1 MESMISYGIKLPLVN
16 FLIHYFSSFHTI
28 MLPQLALR
36 ILEGPFRL
44 IKLVKIEQKQ
54 QHTI

>member
-16 FLIHYFSSFHTI
+16 FLIHYFLSFHTI
-28 MLPQLALR
+28 MLPRLALR
-36 ILEGPFRL
+36 ILEGPFCL